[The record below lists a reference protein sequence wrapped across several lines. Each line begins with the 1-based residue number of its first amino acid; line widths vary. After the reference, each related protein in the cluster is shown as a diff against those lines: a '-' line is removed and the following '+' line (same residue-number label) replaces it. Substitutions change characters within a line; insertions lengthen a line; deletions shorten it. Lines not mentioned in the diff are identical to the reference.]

1 MVLSGTMATP
11 RDLLLR
17 LLRADAGEPEKRWLE
32 QALPQAGHG
41 DLAHLLV
48 AYTAASRAL
57 GLRPLASRPAAAGAA
72 MDIQELHLEHWT
84 LEDAGRLLCLLER
97 HATTGGDAFF
107 TDASACYEQG
117 DAREQA
123 SWVRGAALVP
133 GPERF
138 LPVMVD
144 ACRTNILTVFQA
156 VACENPYPATFFP
169 ELNFNQLVLKAM
181 FNGVALTRIV
191 GLEVRANAHL
201 ARMATDYADER
212 RAAGRSV
219 PADLPLATVGAQA
232 QRTNA

>member
-1 MVLSGTMATP
+1 MGTA
-11 RDLLLR
+11 RDVILR
-17 LLRADAGEPEKRWLE
+17 LLRADASEPEQRWLE
-32 QALPQAGHG
+32 HALPQAGHG
-41 DLAHLLV
+41 GLTQLLA

-57 GLRPLASRPAAAGAA
+57 GQRLLTSRPTAAAAAG
-72 MDIQELHLEHWT
+72 DIQNLQLEHWT

-97 HATTGGDAFF
+97 HATAGNDTFVS
-107 TDASACYEQG
+107 DASACYEQG

-123 SWVRGAALVP
+123 SWLRGVALMP

-138 LPVMVD
+138 LPVVVD

-156 VACENPYPATFFP
+156 VACENPYPASFFP

-181 FNGVALTRIV
+181 FNGLALTRIV
-191 GLEVRANAHL
+191 GLEVRANADL
-201 ARMATDYADER
+201 ARMASDYADER

-219 PADLPLATVGAQA
+219 PTDLPLATVGAQA